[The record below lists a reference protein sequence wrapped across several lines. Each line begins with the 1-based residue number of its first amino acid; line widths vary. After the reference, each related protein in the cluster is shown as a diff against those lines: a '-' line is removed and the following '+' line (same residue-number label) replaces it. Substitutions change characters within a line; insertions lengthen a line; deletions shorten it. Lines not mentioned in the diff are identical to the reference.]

1 MQFDHFSFSDLL
13 QLFWINY
20 HSQNGRKDHMKNL
33 RTLTHKNWQTRH
45 TKKYQDLFVIL
56 THIYYRL
63 RHVTITP
70 TQLKTKLLGSETCKW
85 YVFVVSFAGPL
96 SYILVCVKA
105 GSAMQLVVKPHQLM
119 VKENRLAY
127 MIAKSVGTLLFSKC
141 CKAIPNSFEAS
152 PAKTSTAHNAGR
164 GRPSDCKTCWHFA
177 FQQLP

>member
-1 MQFDHFSFSDLL
+1 MNKLPQPKWPQGPYEEITDPYAQELTNKTHQEVPRLIRHPNTHLL
-13 QLFWINY
+13 
-20 HSQNGRKDHMKNL
+20 
-33 RTLTHKNWQTRH
+33 
-45 TKKYQDLFVIL
+45 
-56 THIYYRL
+56 YRL
-63 RHVTITP
+63 RHVTISP
-70 TQLKTKLLGSETCKW
+70 TQLKTKLLGSEPCKW

-152 PAKTSTAHNAGR
+152 PAKTSTAHR
-164 GRPSDCKTCWHFA
+164 CRPRPTK
-177 FQQLP
+177 

>member
-1 MQFDHFSFSDLL
+1 MENKSTYMH
-13 QLFWINY
+13 
-20 HSQNGRKDHMKNL
+20 H
-33 RTLTHKNWQTRH
+33 QTYMPQAGSSLEPAAACSCLDWARSPHLH
-45 TKKYQDLFVIL
+45 TAAGSRPDPAVSLALGFPAQVLPGPGVPW

-105 GSAMQLVVKPHQLM
+105 GRAMQLVVKPHQLT

-141 CKAIPNSFEAS
+141 RKAIPNSFDA
-152 PAKTSTAHNAGR
+152 
-164 GRPSDCKTCWHFA
+164 
-177 FQQLP
+177 

>member
-1 MQFDHFSFSDLL
+1 M
-13 QLFWINY
+13 
-20 HSQNGRKDHMKNL
+20 
-33 RTLTHKNWQTRH
+33 
-45 TKKYQDLFVIL
+45 
-56 THIYYRL
+56 
-63 RHVTITP
+63 TITP

-141 CKAIPNSFEAS
+141 CKAIPNSFEA
-152 PAKTSTAHNAGR
+152 
-164 GRPSDCKTCWHFA
+164 
-177 FQQLP
+177 